1 MNVSAWAIRNPVPS
15 ILLFVVLTFLGID
28 SFRSL
33 GIQNFPDIELPTII
47 VTARYEGAT
56 PSQLETEVARK
67 IENAVATLGGIQ
79 HIVTTLTDGSAVIRV
94 QFEIDKDS
102 EVALNE
108 VRNAIDIIRSDL
120 PADMRN
126 PEVSKVTTSGSPI
139 LTFAVQSKHLD
150 EEALSWFVDNEV
162 SKKLLSVPGVGKV
175 SRIGGVTRQVNV
187 DLDPSRMVALGITP
201 NQISTLLKSVEKDF
215 SGGRGDIG
223 KSIQSIRT
231 LGAVPTAQQ
240 VGDIEIPITGGRY
253 VRLGDIAKVT
263 DGIET
268 RSTITRLDRKTVVS
282 FQITR
287 TKGASEVAVAKEVRK
302 AVAKIQKAHP
312 NLNITEAFNTVNS
325 VQDNYNGS
333 MELLFEGAI
342 LAILVVFLFLRDW
355 RATLVSATAL
365 PLAIIP
371 TFAAMYFMNFSLNT
385 LTLLAMALV
394 VGILVDDAIVEV
406 ENIVRHLRMGKKP
419 IVAATEAADE
429 IGLAVIATTFTLVA
443 VFLPTAFMGGIPG
456 KFFRQ
461 FGITAAVAVFASL
474 VVARLLTPMMAAYF
488 LKAHAIQSEDSA
500 SMKTY
505 LKVTS
510 WCQNHRK
517 TTVIAAI
524 LFFVGS
530 LALIPLLPTG
540 FLPAADT
547 GLTRI
552 NIQLQPG
559 SRLEDT
565 AAIADQARRI
575 TSKLPE
581 VTSVFSSIGM
591 ASGAGGPVSSGGYP
605 DVRKATLT
613 VTLVSRHDR
622 APQKV
627 IEAEIRKRL
636 SVLPGVR
643 WSVGAGQAGEV
654 LKIVLAGEDAG
665 ALEVASQKATAEL
678 RSLPGIGNVTSGA
691 SLQRPE
697 IHIIPDYAKAADL
710 GVTAGS
716 IASLIRVATSG
727 DFNAQLPKL
736 NLPQRQVPIRVR
748 LSPELRYHLD
758 AIKALRVP
766 TNQGSVPLSSIAK
779 VQMGSGPAQINRFDR
794 ERNVTIDVQLGGSE
808 LGEVLKEANKL
819 PALQSLPPGI
829 HRLNSGDVER
839 MKELF
844 GSFGTAMMIG
854 ILCIYVVLVLLFHD
868 FLQPVTIL
876 AALPLSVGGAFIA
889 LLATHHSF
897 SMPAVIGL
905 LMLMGIVTKNSILLV
920 EYAVKA
926 RRNLGMSRH
935 DAILD
940 ACRKRARPILMTTI
954 AMVAGMIPIALGL
967 GAEPSFRSPMAI
979 AVIGGLLTSTLLS
992 LLVIPV
998 VFTYVDD
1005 LLNLLQRGIR
1015 RFTAN
1020 EKTV

>member
-1 MNVSAWAIRNPVPS
+1 
-15 ILLFVVLTFLGID
+15 
-28 SFRSL
+28 
-33 GIQNFPDIELPTII
+33 
-47 VTARYEGAT
+47 
-56 PSQLETEVARK
+56 
-67 IENAVATLGGIQ
+67 
-79 HIVTTLTDGSAVIRV
+79 
-94 QFEIDKDS
+94 
-102 EVALNE
+102 
-108 VRNAIDIIRSDL
+108 
-120 PADMRN
+120 
-126 PEVSKVTTSGSPI
+126 
-139 LTFAVQSKHLD
+139 
-150 EEALSWFVDNEV
+150 
-162 SKKLLSVPGVGKV
+162 
-175 SRIGGVTRQVNV
+175 
-187 DLDPSRMVALGITP
+187 
-201 NQISTLLKSVEKDF
+201 
-215 SGGRGDIG
+215 
-223 KSIQSIRT
+223 
-231 LGAVPTAQQ
+231 
-240 VGDIEIPITGGRY
+240 
-253 VRLGDIAKVT
+253 
-263 DGIET
+263 
-268 RSTITRLDRKTVVS
+268 
-282 FQITR
+282 
-287 TKGASEVAVAKEVRK
+287 
-302 AVAKIQKAHP
+302 
-312 NLNITEAFNTVNS
+312 
-325 VQDNYNGS
+325 
-333 MELLFEGAI
+333 
-342 LAILVVFLFLRDW
+342 
-355 RATLVSATAL
+355 
-365 PLAIIP
+365 
-371 TFAAMYFMNFSLNT
+371 
-385 LTLLAMALV
+385 
-394 VGILVDDAIVEV
+394 
-406 ENIVRHLRMGKKP
+406 
-419 IVAATEAADE
+419 
-429 IGLAVIATTFTLVA
+429 
-443 VFLPTAFMGGIPG
+443 
-456 KFFRQ
+456 
-461 FGITAAVAVFASL
+461 
-474 VVARLLTPMMAAYF
+474 
-488 LKAHAIQSEDSA
+488 
-500 SMKTY
+500 
-505 LKVTS
+505 
-510 WCQNHRK
+510 
-517 TTVIAAI
+517 
-524 LFFVGS
+524 
-530 LALIPLLPTG
+530 
-540 FLPAADT
+540 
-547 GLTRI
+547 
-552 NIQLQPG
+552 LQPG